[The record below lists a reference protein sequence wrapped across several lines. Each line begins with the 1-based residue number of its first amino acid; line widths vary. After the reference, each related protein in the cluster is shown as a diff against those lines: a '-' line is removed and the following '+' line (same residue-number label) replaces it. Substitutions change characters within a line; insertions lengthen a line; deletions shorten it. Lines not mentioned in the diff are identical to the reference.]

1 MNVITMSILGAVLG
15 ALILMF
21 FISLF
26 TAEKIDLAGRIDRE
40 QVAEMADGGVPWRF
54 PIPGMVACIKTCSG

>member
-40 QVAEMADGGVPWRF
+40 QVAEMADGGGC
-54 PIPGMVACIKTCSG
+54 PGDFRYQVWSHV

>member
-40 QVAEMADGGVPWRF
+40 QVAEMADGGEC
-54 PIPGMVACIKTCSG
+54 PGDFRYQVWSHV

>member
-40 QVAEMADGGVPWRF
+40 QVAEMADGGGGC
-54 PIPGMVACIKTCSG
+54 PGDFRYQVWSHV